1 MRVIY
6 SWLLAIAVGLP
17 ITNVMAAEYITYNGT
32 DCSFTNLNAGY
43 EDVWIPTPSALYGN
57 NTVGTSLICPVA
69 TQSATAYTNSKISW
83 AGVTGSNMGNP
94 RLCFRDQNGAINC
107 GNNFEGYG
115 AWILHKP
122 GVSVGQYDNAFIVI
136 NGVNGTSVVKSYR
149 VYWSN

>member
-6 SWLLAIAVGLP
+6 LWLLAILAGLS
-17 ITNVMAAEYITYNGT
+17 ISTGAMAESITYNGT
-32 DCSFTNLNAGY
+32 ECSYTNRNVGSD
-43 EDVWIPTPSALYGN
+43 DVWIPTTVGLYGIDTAG
-57 NTVGTSLICPVA
+57 TVLICPVA